1 MKRVLLA
8 LLTTAACHSTPATA
22 PPVSLAAPTTPL
34 ARTTSP
40 ATHRYDALSRADFNR
55 WAVRTNTPV
64 YWIEDTNQ
72 NGAIDPGEVAALL
85 FYPSEGHWQ
94 AAGGLTPELERAYA
108 KIAAASKAAP
118 ADPSSDEGK
127 RRGLVG
133 RDLDQGRASLVRTDF
148 TKLSTDDKAFVHHIL
163 AAAHMI
169 DALYE
174 KANGSEALAS
184 KVPNDDL
191 ASQSLFRRNR
201 GPRCVG
207 PATESDPACSA
218 IPGAPRVI
226 ADVYPAEFDGVK
238 QGDPGFCAAL
248 EKRNDAA
255 LISPFTVVRQLDGRF
270 GGKHLPGGGELATYA
285 IPYTDAH
292 FDQHEDMASGYGPM
306 MASVASELD
315 AAAAAIK
322 DPSEAA
328 LVAYLK
334 AAAASFRSN
343 DWQPADEAWA
353 KMTVTNSKWYVRV
366 APDETYWE
374 PCSHKAGWHLTFARI
389 NQGSIAWQ
397 AKLAPIQQEMEA
409 AVAAHAG
416 APYKARKVT
425 FHLPDFIDIVINA
438 GDDRNPL
445 GATIG
450 ESLPN
455 WGPVANEGRGR
466 TVAMVNLYSDPDS
479 RDARRAQ
486 AQSVLNGDFAQT
498 YASTQE
504 PGLLTTILHEATHNL
519 GPAHEYKIKGK
530 ADGLVFG
537 GPLASM
543 LEELKAQSGGLFLVE
558 LLRKRGLVTD
568 ELAQQT
574 YTDGIVWAF
583 GHISQG
589 MYDGN
594 HKAKPYGNLAAIQ
607 IGFLVDHGALT
618 WDPAAKAANGTDTG
632 AFVLHRDKIVG
643 AVDELM
649 KLTAGIKAR
658 GDVAAAKALIARYVD
673 SDKVVPHK
681 AIADRFLRFAKASF
695 VYQVEL

>member
-1 MKRVLLA
+1 MKRVLSAVLLA
-8 LLTTAACHSTPATA
+8 AAACHSTPATA
-22 PPVSLAAPTTPL
+22 PPVLPTASTPPL
-34 ARTTSP
+34 VPP
-40 ATHRYDALSRADFNR
+40 ATHRYDAITRADFNR

-64 YWIEDTNQ
+64 YWIADTNK
-72 NGAIDPGEVAALL
+72 NGAIDPDEIAALL

-94 AAGGLTPELERAYA
+94 SGGVLTPEFEGAYE
-108 KIAAASKAAP
+108 KIVASSKAAP
-118 ADPSSDEGK
+118 PDPKTDEGK

-133 RDLDQGRASLVRTDF
+133 QDLDQGRASLVRTDF
-148 TKLSTDDKAFVHHIL
+148 VTLGTDDKAFVRHML
-163 AAAHMI
+163 AAARMI
-169 DALYE
+169 DTLYE
-174 KANGSEALAS
+174 TANGSAALAS
-184 KVPNDDL
+184 KVPGDDL
-191 ASQSLFRRNR
+191 ASQALFRRNR

-218 IPGAPRVI
+218 IPGSPRAI
-226 ADVYPAEFDGVK
+226 ADVYPASVGGQK
-238 QGDPGFCAAL
+238 QGDPGFCAAI
-248 EKRNDAA
+248 EKSGDAKLVA
-255 LISPFTVVRQLDGRF
+255 PFSVVREA
-270 GGKHLPGGGELATYA
+270 GGKLTAV
-285 IPYTDAH
+285 PYTAAYTGL
-292 FDQHEDMASGYGPM
+292 MSG
-306 MASVASELD
+306 VAGELD
-315 AAAAAIK
+315 AAAAAVK
-322 DPSEAA
+322 DPSEAP

-353 KMTVTNSKWYVRV
+353 KMTVKNSKWYVRI

-397 AKLAPIQQEMEA
+397 DKLTPIQQDMEA

-416 APYKARKVT
+416 APYTARKVT

-466 TVAMVNLYSDPDS
+466 TVAMVNLYSDPDN

-486 AQSVLNGDFAQT
+486 AQSVLDGDFAKT
-498 YASTQE
+498 YAGTQE

-519 GPAHEYKIKGK
+519 GPAHEYKVKGK

-632 AFVLHRDKIVG
+632 AFVLHRDKLVG

-658 GDVAAAKALIARYVD
+658 GDVAAAKDLIAKYVD

-681 AIADRFLRFAKASF
+681 AIADRFQRFAKASF
-695 VYQVEL
+695 VYQVDL

>member
-1 MKRVLLA
+1 MKRVLSA
-8 LLTTAACHSTPATA
+8 LLLAACHSTPAPPVAPAAPAA
-22 PPVSLAAPTTPL
+22 PPAAP
-34 ARTTSP
+34 R
-40 ATHRYDALSRADFNR
+40 RYDAITRAELNR
-55 WAVRTNTPV
+55 WAVRTNTPL
-64 YWIEDTNQ
+64 YWTEDTNK
-72 NGAIDPGEVAALL
+72 NGALDPDEVAPLL

-94 AAGGLTPELERAYA
+94 AGGALTPDFARAYDA
-108 KIAAASKAAP
+108 IVAAAKAAP
-118 ADPSSDEGK
+118 LDPSTEEGK
-127 RRGLVG
+127 RRTLVG
-133 RDLDQGRASLVRTDF
+133 QDLDQGRASLVRTDF
-148 TKLSTDDKAFVHHIL
+148 GALSADDKVFVRHIL
-163 AAAHMI
+163 TAARLI
-169 DALYE
+169 DTLYE
-174 KANGSEALAS
+174 TANGSAALAA
-184 KVPNDDL
+184 KVPSNDL

-207 PATESDPACSA
+207 PTTEADPACSA
-218 IPGAPRVI
+218 IPGSPRAI
-226 ADVYPAEFDGVK
+226 ADVYPAVFDGVK
-238 QGDPGFCAAL
+238 QGDAGFCAAI
-248 EKRNDAA
+248 EKRNDAT
-255 LISPFTVVRQLDGRF
+255 LISPFTVVRGT
-270 GGKHLPGGGELATYA
+270 KAV
-285 IPYTDAH
+285 PYTDA
-292 FDQHEDMASGYGPM
+292 YGPM
-306 MASVASELD
+306 MTSVASELD

-322 DPSEAA
+322 DPGEAP
-328 LVAYLK
+328 LVAYVK
-334 AAAASFRSN
+334 AAAQSFRSN

-353 KMTVTNSKWYVRV
+353 KMTVKNSKWYVRI

-389 NQGSIAWQ
+389 NQGSIVWQ
-397 AKLAPIQQEMEA
+397 EKLVPIQQEMEA
-409 AVAAHAG
+409 AVAAQAG

-466 TVAMVNLYSDPDS
+466 TVAMVNLYSDPDN

-486 AQSVLNGDFAQT
+486 AQSVLDADFART
-498 YASTQE
+498 YSSAQE

-519 GPAHEYKIKGK
+519 GPAHEYKVKGK

-632 AFVLHRDKIVG
+632 AFVLHRDKIVA

-658 GDVAAAKALIARYVD
+658 GDVAAAKALIAKYVD

-681 AIADRFLRFAKASF
+681 AIAERFLRFPKATF
-695 VYQVEL
+695 VYDVEL

>member
-8 LLTTAACHSTPATA
+8 LLTAAACHSTPATA
-22 PPVSLAAPTTPL
+22 PPVPLAAPEPPL
-34 ARTTSP
+34 APPTT
-40 ATHRYDALSRADFNR
+40 THHYDALSRVDFNR

-64 YWIEDTNQ
+64 YWIEDTNHDR
-72 NGAIDPGEVAALL
+72 ALDPDEVAALL

-94 AAGGLTPELERAYA
+94 AAGRLTPELDRAYEQ
-108 KIAAASKAAP
+108 IVAASKATP
-118 ADPSSDEGK
+118 RDPSSDEGK

-133 RDLDQGRASLVRTDF
+133 QDLDQGRASLVRTDL
-148 TKLSTDDKAFVHHIL
+148 TKLSADDKVFVHHIL
-163 AAAHMI
+163 TAARMI
-169 DALYE
+169 DSLYE
-174 KANGSEALAS
+174 KANGSAALAS
-184 KVPNDDL
+184 KVPSDDL

-218 IPGAPRVI
+218 IPGSPPVTV
-226 ADVYPAEFDGVK
+226 DVYPEVFDGVK
-238 QGDPGFCAAL
+238 QGDPGFCAAI
-248 EKRNDAA
+248 EKHNDAS
-255 LISPFTVVRQLDGRF
+255 LIAPFTVVRQVDGRF
-270 GGKHLPGGGELATYA
+270 GGKNLPGGGGVATYA
-285 IPYTDAH
+285 IPYTDATDPH
-292 FDQHEDMASGYGPM
+292 GPMASGYGPL
-306 MASVASELD
+306 MASVAGELD
-315 AAAAAIK
+315 AAATAIK

-328 LVAYLK
+328 LVAYLE
-334 AAAASFRSN
+334 AAATSFRTN
-343 DWQPADEAWA
+343 DWRPADEAWA

-397 AKLAPIQQEMEA
+397 TKLTPIQQEMEA

-479 RDARRAQ
+479 REARRAQ
-486 AQSVLNGDFAQT
+486 AQSVLDGDFAKT

-519 GPAHEYKIKGK
+519 GPAHEYKVKGK

-543 LEELKAQSGGLFLVE
+543 LEELKAQSGGLFLVD
-558 LLRKRGLVTD
+558 LLRKHGLVTD

-632 AFVLHRDKIVG
+632 AFVLHRDKIVV

-658 GDVAAAKALIARYVD
+658 GDVAAARALIAKYVD

-681 AIADRFLRFAKASF
+681 AISDRFLRFAKASF

>member
-1 MKRVLLA
+1 MKRVLSAVLLA
-8 LLTTAACHSTPATA
+8 SACHSSPATA
-22 PPVSLAAPTTPL
+22 PPATAPPATV
-34 ARTTSP
+34 SP
-40 ATHRYDALSRADFNR
+40 AGPTASTVPLGPPPSHVYDALTRAEFNR
-55 WAVRTNTPV
+55 WALRTNTPV
-64 YWIEDTNQ
+64 YWIEDTNK

-85 FYPSEGHWQ
+85 FYPSEGRWE
-94 AAGGLTPELERAYA
+94 AGGVLTPELAGAYE
-108 KIAAASKAAP
+108 KIVAASKAPP
-118 ADPSSDEGK
+118 ADPKTDDGK

-133 RDLDQGRASLVRTDF
+133 LDLDQGRVSLVRTDF
-148 TKLSTDDKAFVHHIL
+148 GKLSTDDKAFVRHIL
-163 AAAHMI
+163 AAARMI
-169 DALYE
+169 DTLYE
-174 KANGSEALAS
+174 TANGAAGLAS
-184 KVPNDDL
+184 KVPADDL
-191 ASQSLFRRNR
+191 ASQAMFRRNR

-207 PATESDPACSA
+207 PTTEADPACSA
-218 IPGAPRVI
+218 IPGSPRAI
-226 ADVYPAEFDGVK
+226 TDVYPAIVGGQK
-238 QGDPGFCAAL
+238 QGDPGFCAAV
-248 EKRNDAA
+248 EKSGDAK
-255 LISPFTVVRQLDGRF
+255 LISPFTVVRER
-270 GGKHLPGGGELATYA
+270 GGKLIAV
-285 IPYTDAH
+285 PYTAAYTG
-292 FDQHEDMASGYGPM
+292 MMSG
-306 MASVASELD
+306 VAGELD
-315 AAAAAIK
+315 AAATAIK
-322 DPSEAA
+322 DPGEAP

-353 KMTVTNSKWYVRV
+353 KMTVKNSKWYVRV

-397 AKLAPIQQEMEA
+397 DKLTPIQQDMEA

-416 APYKARKVT
+416 PPYAARKVT

-466 TVAMVNLYSDPDS
+466 TVAMVNLYSDADN

-486 AQSVLNGDFAQT
+486 AQSVLDGDFAKT
-498 YASTQE
+498 YAGTQE

-519 GPAHEYKIKGK
+519 GPAHEYKVKGK

-543 LEELKAQSGGLFLVE
+543 LEELKAQTGGLFLVE

-607 IGFLVDHGALT
+607 IGFLVEHGALT

-632 AFVLHRDKIVG
+632 AFVLHRDKLVG
-643 AVDELM
+643 AVDALM

-658 GDVAAAKALIARYVD
+658 GDVATAKQLIATYVD

-681 AIADRFLRFAKASF
+681 VISERFQRFAKASF
-695 VYQVEL
+695 VYQVDL